1 MVQTIMNN
9 VSPFILLFESA
20 GGEPPALLSFAP
32 LVFMFGVFYFLLIRP
47 QQRKQKAQKVMLGA
61 LVKNQQVVTTG
72 GIHGTIVQVKE
83 ETIIVRVADQVRLE
97 FDRAAVA
104 AVKA

>member
-1 MVQTIMNN
+1 MVQTLMNN
-9 VSPFILLFESA
+9 ISPFILLFESKA
-20 GGEPPALLSFAP
+20 GEPPALLSFAP

-47 QQRKQKAQKVMLGA
+47 QQRKQKEQKQMLA
-61 LVKNQQVVTTG
+61 SLVKNQQVVTTG

-83 ETIIVRVADQVRLE
+83 DTVIVRVADQLRLE
-97 FDRAAVA
+97 FDKAAVA